1 MHQGENKNM
10 SRWSDWFRFDERE
23 EAASADSPNAPLSDD
38 QRRDTLPLLTLAFGW
53 GFLITGLLV
62 GSSLGAGL
70 YFPDLVRNAFWGN
83 TINFIVGALVGY
95 MGYKT
100 ACNSGLLYR
109 LTYGNVGAYL
119 PVLFLAALTIGW
131 QGIVVG
137 AMGLTWAGS
146 FESPLFY
153 PIAIVAGLLY
163 TATTYLGVKGLERVA
178 VPSTIVLALVGL
190 YAGWFNVD
198 RAGGW
203 EAFLALSA
211 SASATNPL
219 TDNQAINL
227 VIGSWIV
234 GGVVMSEYTR
244 FARKAWVA
252 IAIPF
257 IVLIVTQ
264 IFLQVIGAMGGIV
277 SGSFDFSAYLKTA
290 GPVIAFVGLIAMS
303 LALWT
308 TGDTNLY
315 LPSIQTAS
323 VFKLPK
329 RVTIVVC
336 GLIGTILGLGIYQHF
351 MDWINQIANLVPPLI
366 GPVIV
371 DYYLFQGRH
380 YDTSRLPHLPSW
392 NPPAVAA
399 FAAGVIA
406 AQAFTPPWIAS
417 GLWGLLVSMAAYVVI
432 FGVTRLMGLK
442 FGYSAVATREHKEG

>member
-1 MHQGENKNM
+1 MTSWRQ
-10 SRWSDWFRFDERE
+10 WFRVDERE
-23 EAASADSPNAPLSDD
+23 EAQSADNPHAPLRDE
-38 QRRDTLPLLTLAFGW
+38 QRRDALPLLTLAFGW
-53 GFLITGLLV
+53 GFLVTGLLV

-70 YFPDLVRNAFWGN
+70 YFPDLIEQAMWGN
-83 TINFIVGALVGY
+83 LVNFVVGALVGY
-95 MGYKT
+95 MGYQT

-109 LTYGNVGAYL
+109 LTYGNLGAYL

-137 AMGLTWAGS
+137 AFGLTWAGS
-146 FESPLFY
+146 FDSPLFY
-153 PIAIVAGLLY
+153 PIALFAGALY
-163 TATTYLGVKGLERVA
+163 TLTTYFGVKGLERVA
-178 VPSTIVLALVGL
+178 VPSTIVLVLVGL

-203 EAFLALSA
+203 DGFLAMSA
-211 SASATNPL
+211 DAARAAPL
-219 TDNQAINL
+219 TDTQAINL

-234 GGVVMSEYTR
+234 GGVVMAEYTR

-257 IVLIVTQ
+257 VVLVVTQ
-264 IFLQVIGAMGGIV
+264 IFLQIIGAMGGVV
-277 SGSFDFSAYLKTA
+277 SGSFDFSAYLRTA
-290 GPVIAFVGLIAMS
+290 GPIIAFIGLVSMS

-323 VFKLPK
+323 VFRLPK

-336 GLIGTILGLGIYQHF
+336 GTLGTILGLGIYQHF

-371 DYYLFQGRH
+371 DYYLFHGRR
-380 YDTSRLPHLPSW
+380 YDASHLEALPAL
-392 NPPAVAA
+392 NPAAVFAFGSGVVAA
-399 FAAGVIA
+399 YG
-406 AQAFTPPWIAS
+406 FTPTWIAS
-417 GLWGLLVSMAAYVVI
+417 GLWGLIVSMVAYAVI
-432 FGVTRLMGLK
+432 FGVARLLGVRL
-442 FGYSAVATREHKEG
+442 GYSKVGR

>member
-1 MHQGENKNM
+1 M
-10 SRWSDWFRFDERE
+10 SRWSKWFQLDERE
-23 EAASADSPNAPLSDD
+23 EAASADSPHAPLSNE
-38 QRRDTLPLLTLAFGW
+38 QRRVALPLLTLAFGW

-70 YFPDLVRNAFWGN
+70 YFPDLIRNALWGN

-146 FESPLFY
+146 FDSPLFY
-153 PIAIVAGLLY
+153 PIAIFAGLLY

-178 VPSTIVLALVGL
+178 VPSTVVLALVGL

-203 EAFLALSA
+203 DAFLALSA
-211 SASATNPL
+211 GASAVSPL

-234 GGVVMSEYTR
+234 GGVVMAEYTR

-371 DYYLFQGRH
+371 DYYLFQGRR
-380 YDTSRLPHLPSW
+380 YDTTRLPDLPNW

-417 GLWGLLVSMAAYVVI
+417 GLWGLLVSMVAYAVIYGATRVV
-432 FGVTRLMGLK
+432 GWKL
-442 FGYSAVATREHKEG
+442 GYAAVAQRERDEG

>member
-1 MHQGENKNM
+1 MG
-10 SRWSDWFRFDERE
+10 RWADWFRLDEHAEADSADNPHAPLRE
-23 EAASADSPNAPLSDD
+23 E
-38 QRRDTLPLLTLAFGW
+38 QRRGTLPLLTLAFGW
-53 GFLITGLLV
+53 GFLVTGLLV

-70 YFPDLVRNAFWGN
+70 YFPDLLRNALWGN
-83 TINFIVGALVGY
+83 AINFVVGALVGY

-109 LTYGNVGAYL
+109 LVYGNIGAYL

-146 FESPLFY
+146 FDSPLFY
-153 PIAIVAGLLY
+153 PIAIFAGLLY

-178 VPSTIVLALVGL
+178 VPSTVVLALVGL

-203 EAFLALSA
+203 SEFLVLSA
-211 SASATNPL
+211 DSAAGTPL
-219 TDNQAINL
+219 TDNQAINM

-234 GGVVMSEYTR
+234 GGVVMAEYTR

-257 IVLIVTQ
+257 IVLVVTQ
-264 IFLQVIGAMGGIV
+264 LFLQVIGAMGGIV
-277 SGSFDFSAYLKTA
+277 SGSFDFSAYLKSA
-290 GPVIAFVGLIAMS
+290 GPMIALIGLIAMS

-329 RVTIVVC
+329 RVTILVC
-336 GLIGTILGLGIYQHF
+336 GLIGTVLGLGIYQHF
-351 MDWINQIANLVPPLI
+351 LDWISQIANLVPPLI

-371 DYYLFQGRH
+371 DYYLFQRRH
-380 YDTSRLPHLPSW
+380 YDTSRLPELPAW
-392 NPPAVAA
+392 NPPAVIA
-399 FAAGVIA
+399 FASGVVA
-406 AQAFTPPWIAS
+406 AQAFAPPWIAS
-417 GLWGLLVSMAAYVVI
+417 GLWGLLISMLVYFLIYGTAKLL
-432 FGVTRLMGLK
+432 GMK
-442 FGYSAVATREHKEG
+442 FGYAKISDVDRT

>member
-1 MHQGENKNM
+1 
-10 SRWSDWFRFDERE
+10 
-23 EAASADSPNAPLSDD
+23 
-38 QRRDTLPLLTLAFGW
+38 
-53 GFLITGLLV
+53 
-62 GSSLGAGL
+62 
-70 YFPDLVRNAFWGN
+70 
-83 TINFIVGALVGY
+83 
-95 MGYKT
+95 
-100 ACNSGLLYR
+100 
-109 LTYGNVGAYL
+109 
-119 PVLFLAALTIGW
+119 
-131 QGIVVG
+131 
-137 AMGLTWAGS
+137 
-146 FESPLFY
+146 
-153 PIAIVAGLLY
+153 LLY

-178 VPSTIVLALVGL
+178 VPSTVVLALVGL

-203 EAFLALSA
+203 DAFLALSA
-211 SASATNPL
+211 SASAASPL

-234 GGVVMSEYTR
+234 GGVVMAEYTR

-290 GPVIAFVGLIAMS
+290 GPVIAFVGLVAMS

-351 MDWINQIANLVPPLI
+351 MGWINQIANLVPPLI

-371 DYYLFQGRH
+371 DYYLFQRGH
-380 YDTSRLPHLPSW
+380 YDTTRLPDLPSW

-417 GLWGLLVSMAAYVVI
+417 GLWGLLVSMVAYTVI
-432 FGVTRLMGLK
+432 YGATRMLGWKL
-442 FGYSAVATREHKEG
+442 GYAAVAARERNEG

>member
-1 MHQGENKNM
+1 M
-10 SRWSDWFRFDERE
+10 SRLSQWFSLDERE
-23 EAASADSPNAPLSDD
+23 EAGSADNPHAPLRDD
-38 QRRDTLPLLTLAFGW
+38 QRRDALPLLTLAFGW
-53 GFLITGLLV
+53 GFLVTGLFV
-62 GSSLGAGL
+62 GSSLGTGL
-70 YFPDLVRNAFWGN
+70 AFPDLVRNAMWGN
-83 TINFIVGALVGY
+83 IVNFVVGALVGY
-95 MGYKT
+95 MGYRT

-109 LTYGNVGAYL
+109 LTYGNVGAFL

-146 FESPLFY
+146 FDSPLFY
-153 PIAIVAGLLY
+153 PIAIFAGLLY

-203 EAFLALSA
+203 EAFLALSMK
-211 SASATNPL
+211 SSATQPL
-219 TDNQAINL
+219 TDVQAINI

-234 GGVVMSEYTR
+234 GAIVMAEYTR

-257 IVLIVTQ
+257 IVLVATQ

-277 SGSFDFSAYLKTA
+277 SGNFDFSAYLRTA
-290 GPVIAFVGLIAMS
+290 GPLIALVGLIAMS

-323 VFKLPK
+323 VFRLPT

-336 GLIGTILGLGIYQHF
+336 GTLGTILGLGIYQHF

-366 GPVIV
+366 GPIIV
-371 DYYLFQGRH
+371 DYYVFSRMR
-380 YDTSRLPHLPSW
+380 YDTGLLAQLPAW
-392 NPPAVAA
+392 NPLAVAA
-399 FAAGVIA
+399 FALGVTA
-406 AQAFTPPWIAS
+406 AYAYTPAWMAS
-417 GLWGLLVSMAAYVVI
+417 GLWGLLISMISYLLLVLGGRL
-432 FGVTRLMGLK
+432 FGLR
-442 FGYSAVATREHKEG
+442 FGYAKASAGR